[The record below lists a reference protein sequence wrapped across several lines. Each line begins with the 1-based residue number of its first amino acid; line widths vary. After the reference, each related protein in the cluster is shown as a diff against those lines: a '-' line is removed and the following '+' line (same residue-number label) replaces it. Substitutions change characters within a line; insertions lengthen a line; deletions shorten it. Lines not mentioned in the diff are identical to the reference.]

1 VRKET
6 SFFAAPKT
14 PVDPRRESKIKD
26 DRFEL
31 ADWEFSRFFIMN
43 DLAG

>member
-6 SFFAAPKT
+6 SFFVAPKS
-14 PVDPRRESKIKD
+14 PVDPRHESKNKD

-43 DLAG
+43 ALAG